1 MPRPPVFRKSTAP
14 YRVPTP
20 AEEQELVAACLA
32 GDAAAW
38 RRLLSRYETV
48 IWLIPKRF
56 GLCEEDAAEV
66 FQAVCLALFRGL
78 PRLKQAAGLTRWVL
92 TTTHRQSR
100 DLARK
105 RRREAPLPEEPDLST
120 IPDQSPSVAD
130 LHEEAV
136 TRVAIRA
143 AIDRLAPRCAELLR
157 LLYLEADPLS
167 YREVAKRFDI
177 PEGTV
182 GPTRARCLSRLR
194 EILEKELR
202 GSTK

>member
-1 MPRPPVFRKSTAP
+1 M
-14 YRVPTP
+14 
-20 AEEQELVAACLA
+20 AACLA

-56 GLCEEDAAEV
+56 GLSEEDGAEV
-66 FQAVCLALFRGL
+66 FQAVCLALYRGL
-78 PRLKQAAGLTRWVL
+78 PRLKQAAGLTKWVL
-92 TTTHRQSR
+92 TTTHRQAR

-105 RRREAPLPEEPDLST
+105 RRREAPLPVEPDLT
-120 IPDQSPSVAD
+120 NLPDPAPSVAE
-130 LHEEAV
+130 LHEEAL
-136 TRVAIRA
+136 TRTALRA
-143 AIDRLAPRCAELLR
+143 AIDRLPARCAELLR

-167 YREVAKRFDI
+167 YREVAKRFGI

-194 EILEKELR
+194 EFLEKEFR
-202 GSTK
+202 EGTK